1 MKQYWGMVGALA
13 ITAAA
18 LGSSLAYADRPAHRP
33 RAVMW
38 HAMGMAFPMLLRGV
52 DLTDTQKDQV
62 KEIVTSHRS
71 TVRDQLT
78 QMRSIQSDMET
89 KLLSAENLEET
100 DLTAQIQQ
108 LSQLRNQLADENL
121 KITLE
126 IRKLLTPEQL
136 AQAAQSREQM
146 QARWSEMKEHFRK
159 KRAEEK
165 NN

>member
-1 MKQYWGMVGALA
+1 
-13 ITAAA
+13 
-18 LGSSLAYADRPAHRP
+18 
-33 RAVMW
+33 
-38 HAMGMAFPMLLRGV
+38 
-52 DLTDTQKDQV
+52 
-62 KEIVTSHRS
+62 
-71 TVRDQLT
+71 
-78 QMRSIQSDMET
+78 MRSIQSDMET

-159 KRAEEK
+159 KGAEEK